1 MQPEIHPA
9 HPADAASPAEEL
21 LAPAVR
27 EVPRLATGG
36 ANDGA
41 GININ
46 HFGSTEYSMQ
56 QFGSALHVH
65 FTSSD
70 CSLIKSSSNRQF
82 KLI

>member
-1 MQPEIHPA
+1 MQNMQSEIHPA
-9 HPADAASPAEEL
+9 HPAYAASPAEEL

-46 HFGSTEYSMQ
+46 HFGSTEYSM
-56 QFGSALHVH
+56 
-65 FTSSD
+65 
-70 CSLIKSSSNRQF
+70 
-82 KLI
+82 

>member
-1 MQPEIHPA
+1 MQNMQPEIHPA

-46 HFGSTEYSMQ
+46 HFGSTEYSM
-56 QFGSALHVH
+56 
-65 FTSSD
+65 
-70 CSLIKSSSNRQF
+70 
-82 KLI
+82 